1 MNIGFFV
8 RQFSERGTEVAVYD
22 YARYNEEILNHK
34 SYIICFTLEAQKNK
48 NHQMHRDSYE
58 KFNKRFQIIEIQDI
72 NDMTHII
79 KDYQLSFFYTLTHGS
94 GKDIYQFDNKDIWG
108 NCKTIKHCVFET
120 TYPEGDFYISIGNY
134 INSKYNTNYLVI
146 PHIVDLPIHHE
157 NLRNELQIPENAI
170 VYGRYG
176 GFHDFN
182 ILIAHN
188 AIIEYI
194 HTDENCYFLF
204 MNTEL
209 FYNHPRIIHLD
220 KTVDLDSKTKFV
232 NTCDCMI
239 HAREIGETFGL
250 SIAEFS
256 IKNKPVITCPR
267 GDLEHIQRL
276 GDKAILYHSTEE
288 LISIFKNIKPILHS
302 HSDWNAYKLCSPEL
316 VMNLFKTHIFDLG
329 V

>member
-1 MNIGFFV
+1 
-8 RQFSERGTEVAVYD
+8 
-22 YARYNEEILNHK
+22 
-34 SYIICFTLEAQKNK
+34 
-48 NHQMHRDSYE
+48 MHRDSYE

-204 MNTEL
+204 MNTDL

-220 KTVDLDSKTKFV
+220 KTVNLDSKTKFV
-232 NTCDCMI
+232 NTC
-239 HAREIGETFGL
+239 
-250 SIAEFS
+250 
-256 IKNKPVITCPR
+256 
-267 GDLEHIQRL
+267 DLEHIQRL

-316 VMNLFKTHIFDLG
+316 VMNLFKTHIFDSG